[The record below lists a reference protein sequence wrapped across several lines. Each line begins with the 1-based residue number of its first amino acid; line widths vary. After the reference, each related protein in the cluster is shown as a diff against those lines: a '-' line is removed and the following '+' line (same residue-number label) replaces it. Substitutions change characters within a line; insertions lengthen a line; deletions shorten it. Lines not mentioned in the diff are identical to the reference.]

1 METSEV
7 QKQIDTELAK
17 LGHLV
22 QAVNLITGSYRP
34 KPSPNAPQTFAEG
47 VSRLESSP
55 ATSYWLMDA
64 VRELDERDPVDA
76 LNDAETLVFLFK
88 LKLGEPTT

>member
-1 METSEV
+1 METAEV
-7 QKQIDTELAK
+7 QKEIDRELAK

-22 QAVNLITGSYRP
+22 QAVNLITGSYQP
-34 KPSPNAPQTFAEG
+34 KPSPNVPRTFAEG
-47 VSRLESSP
+47 VSKLESSP

-64 VRELDERDPVDA
+64 VRDLDKRDPVDA

>member
-1 METSEV
+1 MQTN
-7 QKQIDTELAK
+7 QIEAVLRDVNYMARVND
-17 LGHLV
+17 LV
-22 QAVNLITGSYRP
+22 VNAP
-34 KPSPNAPQTFAEG
+34 AKPSPNVPQTFAEG

-64 VRELDERDPVDA
+64 VRDLDKRDPVDA